1 MKEDQEL
8 LETEASTM
16 RRHQSMQR
24 LSRGELMDSH
34 MDEELVR
41 NMKFNQ
47 GPSHE
52 IILKKRLVFCI
63 SKYTLHVR
71 SFGHH
76 QVKYTK

>member
-24 LSRGELMDSH
+24 LSRGELVDSH

-41 NMKFNQ
+41 IYEVHSRLDI
-47 GPSHE
+47 SH
-52 IILKKRLVFCI
+52 
-63 SKYTLHVR
+63 H
-71 SFGHH
+71 
-76 QVKYTK
+76 TKAY

>member
-24 LSRGELMDSH
+24 LSRGELVDSH

-41 NMKFNQ
+41 NMKFIQ
-47 GPSHE
+47 GLTSTITRKH
-52 IILKKRLVFCI
+52 IKKSLLLLYF
-63 SKYTLHVR
+63 
-71 SFGHH
+71 
-76 QVKYTK
+76 

>member
-24 LSRGELMDSH
+24 LSRGELVDSH

-41 NMKFNQ
+41 NTKFIQ
-47 GPSHE
+47 GLTSTITRKH
-52 IILKKRLVFCI
+52 IKKNPYVFVFLNTLYMFDRLAI
-63 SKYTLHVR
+63 TR
-71 SFGHH
+71 
-76 QVKYTK
+76 

>member
-24 LSRGELMDSH
+24 LSRGEQADSH

-41 NMKFNQ
+41 KMIQIFA
-47 GPSHE
+47 
-52 IILKKRLVFCI
+52 LVKGGTF
-63 SKYTLHVR
+63 
-71 SFGHH
+71 
-76 QVKYTK
+76 VKQTHRF